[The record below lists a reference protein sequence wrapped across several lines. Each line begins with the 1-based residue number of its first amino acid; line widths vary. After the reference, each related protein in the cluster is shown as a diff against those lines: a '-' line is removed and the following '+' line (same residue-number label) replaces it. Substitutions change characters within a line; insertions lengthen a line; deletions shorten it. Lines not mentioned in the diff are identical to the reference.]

1 VGISTNTFRK
11 TPSRERQSELFGTN
25 SSTGEM
31 SLKRIAIS
39 ASLMTPSTL
48 SDKSECSTYVCRVSE
63 RVITVIVCDEKKQS
77 THLEYRLICD
87 STRSIR
93 ALNGKVAIHV
103 FDELDVLNVA
113 TSRSPF
119 FWLLCL
125 VAPLSSEK
133 NNQEK
138 SAWLT

>member
-1 VGISTNTFRK
+1 MGISTNTFRK

-63 RVITVIVCDEKKQS
+63 RVITVIVCDEKKTIYAS
-77 THLEYRLICD
+77 
-87 STRSIR
+87 
-93 ALNGKVAIHV
+93 
-103 FDELDVLNVA
+103 
-113 TSRSPF
+113 
-119 FWLLCL
+119 
-125 VAPLSSEK
+125 
-133 NNQEK
+133 
-138 SAWLT
+138 

>member
-1 VGISTNTFRK
+1 
-11 TPSRERQSELFGTN
+11 
-25 SSTGEM
+25 
-31 SLKRIAIS
+31 
-39 ASLMTPSTL
+39 MT
-48 SDKSECSTYVCRVSE
+48 K
-63 RVITVIVCDEKKQS
+63 KKQS

-103 FDELDVLNVA
+103 FDEQDVLNVA
-113 TSRSPF
+113 TSLSPF

-138 SAWLT
+138 ISMADLTSNFTLHLI